1 MTLGLGWIVGDEN
14 YCITI
19 DIFAGTTSPE
29 NCMSLIRAITCSR
42 MVALI
47 LRLRLSSSG
56 MIFQPTRPL
65 RDLRRLRGK
74 LFTRCRVAS
83 GAGLEKRAESG
94 GMGVFLSGE
103 SGGVQPKGG
112 RGETQ
117 ESEEVEMD
125 IISSLLSGLLSL
137 VERLVLAL
145 VEGLE
150 PLVESWA

>member
-1 MTLGLGWIVGDEN
+1 MTLGLGWEVLDEN
-14 YCITI
+14 YYCITI

-47 LRLRLSSSG
+47 FRLRLSSSG

-65 RDLRRLRGK
+65 RDFFIRKVTSFPVRSNMA
-74 LFTRCRVAS
+74 AS
-83 GAGLEKRAESG
+83 LEKRAESG

-117 ESEEVEMD
+117 EPEEV
-125 IISSLLSGLLSL
+125 
-137 VERLVLAL
+137 
-145 VEGLE
+145 
-150 PLVESWA
+150 

>member
-1 MTLGLGWIVGDEN
+1 MHN
-14 YCITI
+14 
-19 DIFAGTTSPE
+19 P
-29 NCMSLIRAITCSR
+29 
-42 MVALI
+42 
-47 LRLRLSSSG
+47 
-56 MIFQPTRPL
+56 PT
-65 RDLRRLRGK
+65 
-74 LFTRCRVAS
+74 
-83 GAGLEKRAESG
+83 LEKRAESG

-117 ESEEVEMD
+117 EPEEEEMD